1 MNKRRALFGL
11 ALGLALLGLL
21 SACAPY
27 GKLRP
32 QTGPGEKVTL
42 EQLEENW
49 QDYNVLF
56 AGVHRKLPS
65 AVLFDRRDDN
75 ITLTGD
81 RWFRVEDRETLKGLI
96 DWIKRE
102 PPMAFYYPRLWEM
115 RGPDGTL
122 YGYMYTAWTHA
133 VMKVVDEKTVMVDDL
148 PFPPSLA
155 VEADDDTRR
164 TP

>member
-1 MNKRRALFGL
+1 MNKKMAIFGL
-11 ALGLALLGLL
+11 AMGVALLGLL
-21 SACAPY
+21 SACAHY
-27 GKLRP
+27 GNLRP
-32 QTGPGEKVTL
+32 QTGPGDKMTL

-65 AVLFDRRDDN
+65 AVLFDRTDDN

-81 RWFRVEDRETLKGLI
+81 RWFRVEDKETLKDLI

-102 PPMAFYYPRLWEM
+102 PPMGVYYPRLWEM

-122 YGYMYTAWTHA
+122 YGYMYTAWTNA
-133 VMKVVDEKTVMVDDL
+133 VMKVVDENTVMVYDL

-155 VEADDDTRR
+155 VDADGHRR